1 MKQPSEWA
9 QRMTQ
14 ETAPWAGLSIL
25 ERNRASSLDAA
36 YLAGERRG
44 GKRAAEV
51 AENTSADGMGYE
63 IACDIRALPDE
74 EPR

>member
-1 MKQPSEWA
+1 
-9 QRMTQ
+9 MTQ
-14 ETAPWAGLSIL
+14 ETAPWAGLSI
-25 ERNRASSLDAA
+25 RNEIALALDAA

-44 GKRAAEV
+44 RERAAEV